1 MDKTQFLSMVILHFV
16 GKYSIKVTML
26 QRFFIHTGYDYHSFN
41 HDIAS
46 SVKGVNNT
54 YIKTLL

>member
-41 HDIAS
+41 YDIAS
-46 SVKGVNNT
+46 SVTGVP
-54 YIKTLL
+54 